1 MKVEAEAD
9 REFWRGVLGVGGF
22 TALPRWSL
30 DPVAGVAVHDAVVR
44 EDLIS
49 ALRRLGGELDV
60 PFSSILLAAHAKVL
74 SALSGERYVGTGYVG
89 GVGAGPLPCRLMT
102 GAGSWRELLLAA
114 RRVEAE
120 LLLHADFPLEELRGE
135 LGLTGASFET
145 VLDPTGLG
153 STGLG
158 STGLDWTGCWTAS
171 SRCGHRAAAGDCAA
185 RR

>member
-60 PFSSILLAAHAKVL
+60 PLSSILLAAHAKVL

-102 GAGSWRELLLAA
+102 GAGSWRELLFAA

-120 LLLHADFPLEELRGE
+120 LLLHSGFPLEELRGE
-135 LGLTGASFET
+135 LGLTGASFE
-145 VLDPTGLG
+145 L
-153 STGLG
+153 
-158 STGLDWTGCWTAS
+158 CWI
-171 SRCGHRAAAGDCAA
+171 
-185 RR
+185 